1 MALLTWAVL
10 ALLSLGSV
18 SVRDSLEEIT
28 DEASQHGAI
37 RAGLELQEAE
47 HSMASRQHDDDGES
61 DEDSEKAKSK
71 EKSKGED
78 DTGESGEEKGVGE
91 DNGEDNQGG
100 ASNSEAGRNH
110 GEAKYVYHTA
120 TEGFDE
126 LDKVVESIDAA
137 ADDASTKAK
146 TVDKDY
152 AAYQRKMVDTAGSWT
167 H

>member
-1 MALLTWAVL
+1 MNLLRSPKRRPWTILHFWFPLTDLVPMIL
-10 ALLSLGSV
+10 A
-18 SVRDSLEEIT
+18 R
-28 DEASQHGAI
+28 
-37 RAGLELQEAE
+37 LELQEAE

-110 GEAKYVYHTA
+110 
-120 TEGFDE
+120 
-126 LDKVVESIDAA
+126 
-137 ADDASTKAK
+137 
-146 TVDKDY
+146 
-152 AAYQRKMVDTAGSWT
+152 
-167 H
+167 